1 MQDYT
6 AMALFV
12 HVVERGGFTAAAR
25 YLREPL
31 STVSRRIAEL
41 EQSLG
46 IRLLERSTRT
56 VRLTDLGEIYYEHCR
71 KGLQEFESANL
82 VIQNRQSDVAGLL
95 RMTVPPN
102 LVKPF
107 FIPMITAFQNRY
119 PNARIAVLST
129 ERYVDLLHER
139 IDIAFRI
146 GRLKDS
152 RLMARK
158 LASYTSYLVA
168 APDYLKQH
176 GPIRNPEDLAE
187 HRTIVFQAGEG
198 QINWDLNA
206 TLPGGRTETATVSVM
221 PQLMVN
227 DFSGI
232 LAATLTGG
240 GIARIPTILCA
251 AAVHQGR
258 LVRILADWSFEPTTI
273 SVVTPGTGNA
283 SRLLRLFLD
292 HCAQTLPRTIADAEN
307 PFGRPQG

>member
-25 YLREPL
+25 HLREPL

-46 IRLLERSTRT
+46 VRLLERSTRT
-56 VRLTDLGEIYYEHCR
+56 VRLTDLGETYYEHCR

-82 VIQNRQSDVAGLL
+82 VIQNRQSDVSGIL

-107 FIPMITAFQNRY
+107 FIPMITAFQSRY
-119 PNARIAVLST
+119 PNARIAVVST

-152 RLMARK
+152 RLVARK

-168 APDYLKQH
+168 APEYLRQH
-176 GPIRNPEDLAE
+176 APILKPEDLAVQ
-187 HRTIVFQAGEG
+187 RTIAFQGG
-198 QINWDLNA
+198 DGRISWDLSC
-206 TLPGGRTETATVSVM
+206 TLASGKTETATVAVT
-221 PQLMVN
+221 PQLIVN

-232 LAATLTGG
+232 LAAAHEGG

-251 AAVHQGR
+251 EAVQRGD
-258 LVRILADWSFEPTTI
+258 LVRILPDWFFTPTTI
-273 SVVTPGTGNA
+273 SAVTPGTGNA

-292 HCAQTLPRTIADAEN
+292 HCAQELPRTIAEAEN
-307 PFGRPQG
+307 PS